1 MTNLSDTRIRS
12 ETQNWADRVHKLTTK
27 IDNKQTTLDS
37 INSQLSKIDKGL
49 DNAEYT
55 NAKNSYD
62 DLDSQ
67 ESTIVAKLAKAKS
80 KATINKLNAQLTS
93 IRSNKMQYAQKMKQI
108 ASANGFTSKLSA
120 RTRKNRNKKAVAKLI
135 SNLKAQRAT
144 AQAKADYYKQV
155 LIQRQTAET
164 AKRNAPVIAEQV
176 NQGRNQGHTMLF
188 RTDMQDDTVFELIE
202 TSPSQ
207 TDTNDIATRPIDG
220 SQTETNFIA
229 RSSMEY
235 TATYYLKGNSFA
247 ELDALY
253 QKLSNWSYKY
263 EFTVQGFSHWTHA
276 FISSIGKSTDQ
287 TINGNGLIVNITFDY
302 ARQADIK
309 YKQVTKGNLSHKAG
323 TKKQS
328 GTRNGKTAK
337 YITVKPGMTYSQ
349 IAKKMNVSLSDIM
362 SMNKYKATA
371 IPVGAKVRYE

>member
-80 KATINKLNAQLTS
+80 KATINKLNTQLAS

-323 TKKQS
+323 TKKQP

>member
-67 ESTIVAKLAKAKS
+67 ESTIVAKLEKAKS
-80 KATINKLNAQLTS
+80 KATINKLNTQLAS

-120 RTRKNRNKKAVAKLI
+120 RTRKNRNKKAVATLI

-362 SMNKYKATA
+362 RMNKYKATA

>member
-12 ETQNWADRVHKLTTK
+12 ETNLWADNVHKLTSK
-27 IDNKQTTLDS
+27 IENKQTVLDS
-37 INSQLSKIDKGL
+37 INSQLSKIDKAL
-49 DNAEYT
+49 DNTEYN
-55 NAKNSYD
+55 NARSNYD
-62 DLDSQ
+62 DLANQ
-67 ESTIVAKLAKAKS
+67 VSTLSTKLAKAKS
-80 KATINKLNAQLTS
+80 KATINKLNAELTS
-93 IRSNKMQYAQKMKQI
+93 AKANKAQYAQKMKQI
-108 ASANGFTSKLSA
+108 ASANGFTSKLSS
-120 RTRKNRNKKAVAKLI
+120 RTRKAQNKKAVAKLI
-135 SNLKAQRAT
+135 ANLKAQRAN
-144 AQAKADYYKQV
+144 AKAKADYYKNV
-155 LIQRQTAET
+155 LIQRQYAET

-176 NQGRNQGHTMLF
+176 NQGRNAGHTMLF
-188 RTDMQDDTVFELIE
+188 RSDMQDDTVFELIE

-207 TDTNDIATRPIDG
+207 TDSNDIATRPIDG

-235 TATYYLKGNSFA
+235 TATFYLKGDSFA

-253 QKLSNWSYKY
+253 QKLSSWSYQY
-263 EFTVQGFSHWTHA
+263 EFTIQGFSHWTHA

-287 TINGNGLIVNITFDY
+287 TINSNGLILNITFNF

-323 TKKQS
+323 SKKQS

-349 IAKKMNVSLSDIM
+349 IAKKMNVSLSDVM
-362 SMNKYKATA
+362 SMNKYKSTA
-371 IPVGAKVRYE
+371 IPVGAKVRYQ

>member
-55 NAKNSYD
+55 NARNSYD

-67 ESTIVAKLAKAKS
+67 ESSIVAKLEKAKS
-80 KATINKLNAQLTS
+80 KATINKLNTQLAS

>member
-1 MTNLSDTRIRS
+1 
-12 ETQNWADRVHKLTTK
+12 
-27 IDNKQTTLDS
+27 
-37 INSQLSKIDKGL
+37 
-49 DNAEYT
+49 
-55 NAKNSYD
+55 
-62 DLDSQ
+62 
-67 ESTIVAKLAKAKS
+67 
-80 KATINKLNAQLTS
+80 
-93 IRSNKMQYAQKMKQI
+93 MQYAQKMKQI

-247 ELDALY
+247 ELEALY

>member
-55 NAKNSYD
+55 NARNSYD

-67 ESTIVAKLAKAKS
+67 ESSIVAKLAKAKS

>member
-67 ESTIVAKLAKAKS
+67 ESTIVAKLEKAKS
-80 KATINKLNAQLTS
+80 KATINKLNTQLAS

-120 RTRKNRNKKAVAKLI
+120 RTRKNRNKKAVATLI

>member
-55 NAKNSYD
+55 NAKNNYD

-67 ESTIVAKLAKAKS
+67 ESAIVAKLEKAKS